1 VRLDIRLAIGALF
14 TLLGILL
21 CVFGFFSNPSIY
33 ARSLGFNVNL
43 RWGMV
48 LLVFGMSM
56 LFLGVRAMFVR
67 TPAQKAAFKD
77 EKSRQ

>member
-14 TLLGILL
+14 TLLAILL
-21 CVFGFFSNPSIY
+21 CVFGVLSNPSIY
-33 ARSLGFNVNL
+33 AQSLGFNVNL
-43 RWGMV
+43 WWGMV

-56 LFLGVRAMFVR
+56 LFLGVRAIFVC
-67 TPAQKAAFKD
+67 TPAQKAALKD